1 MNQQA
6 SDLPRSVQTITRFRG
21 LIGLVTLLGA
31 FGGVIFGALN
41 PPTVSTS
48 QTLVMFTAP
57 TCPAAAICGGP
68 IFSPGY
74 VKAMLLKEYP
84 IGVQV
89 KSGADGVVSISVA
102 AGTAA
107 RAEII
112 AYKAANSFITDTGS
126 ISFIGEHASAQVLRP
141 ATIATGTTPPKRLAG
156 DALLGAV
163 AGVLLGTIAALAG
176 GQTIIDPPA
185 LPRGAGA
192 RVGDPG
198 SGQPGAGQPGAGQP
212 RTGWPGAGWPAG
224 NEPRGRTLTQLAQEY
239 AERTPPFG
247 G

>member
-1 MNQQA
+1 
-6 SDLPRSVQTITRFRG
+6 LT
-21 LIGLVTLLGA
+21 
-31 FGGVIFGALN
+31 
-41 PPTVSTS
+41 
-48 QTLVMFTAP
+48 
-57 TCPAAAICGGP
+57 
-68 IFSPGY
+68 
-74 VKAMLLKEYP
+74 
-84 IGVQV
+84 
-89 KSGADGVVSISVA
+89 
-102 AGTAA
+102 
-107 RAEII
+107 
-112 AYKAANSFITDTGS
+112 S

-141 ATIATGTTPPKRLAG
+141 ATTATGTTLPKRLAG

-198 SGQPGAGQPGAGQP
+198 SGQPGTGWPG
-212 RTGWPGAGWPAG
+212 TGWPGAGQPTG